1 MACNLGALL
10 DEPTR
15 SLDAQHLCYL
25 CVAFTENGILLEWVW
40 RQHARC
46 SLLYVSRLAFGV
58 FVYQASKLCSSCGGV
73 NSFWPL
79 LCQDN
84 SSHSTAW
91 MPCCG
96 RQVETFMKRFYGK
109 LCRVCKAKSFP
120 SPGVTCSL
128 PKPCLW
134 YVDASCGVRPFVSL
148 LLVARTYL
156 QTQAI
161 IRPRPCDLL
170 RACAVTRYYLASPRS
185 VMCVVEQRG
194 TLGACF
200 LVARVYVVAFPFFF
214 FFFVDVL
221 VSVAVYASTSTSST
235 KTKWMSLL
243 SPWVLRL
250 QCTIFFYTQLRQC
263 ESSVQLILFFF
274 HFFFFFFFLLS
285 CQFAVSSWRN
295 RRRLLFWLYLLSA
308 FFFFHLSLLVL

>member
-134 YVDASCGVRPFVSL
+134 YVDASCRVRPFVSL

-214 FFFVDVL
+214 F
-221 VSVAVYASTSTSST
+221 SST
-235 KTKWMSLL
+235 FLFLL
-243 SPWVLRL
+243 QFMHPPQPR
-250 QCTIFFYTQLRQC
+250 RQRPSEC
-263 ESSVQLILFFF
+263 PSSRPGSWGFSALFFF
-274 HFFFFFFFLLS
+274 IPNFASARAVCSWYFFSFISSFFFLFELS
-285 CQFAVSSWRN
+285 VCCQ
-295 RRRLLFWLYLLSA
+295 LLKES
-308 FFFFHLSLLVL
+308 

>member
-1 MACNLGALL
+1 
-10 DEPTR
+10 
-15 SLDAQHLCYL
+15 
-25 CVAFTENGILLEWVW
+25 
-40 RQHARC
+40 
-46 SLLYVSRLAFGV
+46 
-58 FVYQASKLCSSCGGV
+58 
-73 NSFWPL
+73 
-79 LCQDN
+79 
-84 SSHSTAW
+84 
-91 MPCCG
+91 
-96 RQVETFMKRFYGK
+96 MKRFYGK

-250 QCTIFFYTQLRQC
+250 QCTIFFIPNFASARAVCSWY
-263 ESSVQLILFFF
+263 FFSF
-274 HFFFFFFFLLS
+274 ISFSFLFFLLS

-308 FFFFHLSLLVL
+308 FFFFSSFTACLVIKRDDCSTVLC

>member
-134 YVDASCGVRPFVSL
+134 YVDASCRVRPFVSL

-214 FFFVDVL
+214 FRRRSCFCCSLCIHLNLVDKDQVNVPPLALGLEASVHYFFL
-221 VSVAVYASTSTSST
+221 YPTSPVREQCAADTSF
-235 KTKWMSLL
+235 L
-243 SPWVLRL
+243 SFL
-250 QCTIFFYTQLRQC
+250 
-263 ESSVQLILFFF
+263 LFFF
-274 HFFFFFFFLLS
+274 FSS
-285 CQFAVSSWRN
+285 CQFAVSCWRN

>member
-1 MACNLGALL
+1 
-10 DEPTR
+10 
-15 SLDAQHLCYL
+15 
-25 CVAFTENGILLEWVW
+25 
-40 RQHARC
+40 
-46 SLLYVSRLAFGV
+46 
-58 FVYQASKLCSSCGGV
+58 
-73 NSFWPL
+73 
-79 LCQDN
+79 
-84 SSHSTAW
+84 
-91 MPCCG
+91 
-96 RQVETFMKRFYGK
+96 MKRFYGK

-214 FFFVDVL
+214 FF
-221 VSVAVYASTSTSST
+221 SST
-235 KTKWMSLL
+235 FLFLLQFMHPPQPRRQRPSECPSSRPGSWGFSALFFLYPTSPVREQCAADTFFLSFLFLFFFSFWAVSLL
-243 SPWVLRL
+243 SAVEGIVEDSFSDFTCF
-250 QCTIFFYTQLRQC
+250 Q
-263 ESSVQLILFFF
+263 
-274 HFFFFFFFLLS
+274 HFFFFIFHCLS
-285 CQFAVSSWRN
+285 CN
-295 RRRLLFWLYLLSA
+295 
-308 FFFFHLSLLVL
+308 